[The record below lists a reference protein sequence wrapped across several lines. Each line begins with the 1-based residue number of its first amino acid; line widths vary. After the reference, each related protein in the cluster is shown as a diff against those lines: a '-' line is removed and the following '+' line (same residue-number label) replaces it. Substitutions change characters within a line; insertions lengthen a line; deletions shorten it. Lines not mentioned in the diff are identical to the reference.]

1 MHHDRISTQGW
12 IWLIIPIAALI
23 IVAAGSGLFIQDV
36 YKASSIFVAGI
47 ALGAD
52 VVTLFIALPLLI
64 ISAIYT
70 KRGSQRAKLICL
82 GILGYVMYNYL
93 LIAFMVSFNLFF
105 LVYLALLGFSAFA
118 LLSGLLD
125 TSFEKVKALF
135 PDNAPVRFVSICFFA
150 VVAIFYPVWLAE
162 IIPAHVTGELPR
174 MIKWAGTPTHAYYV
188 LDLALLFPVL
198 GLTGVWLWQK
208 RAVGYTL
215 AGIFL
220 TFLAVETLTIVS
232 GMLFSVHIGLP
243 YPIFPEILIYI
254 AGSICVLV
262 VQIWYLKNM
271 KVP

>member
-1 MHHDRISTQGW
+1 MNCTKERESN
-12 IWLIIPIAALI
+12 WLWLTIPIATLI

-52 VVTLFIALPLLI
+52 VVTLLIALPILV
-64 ISAIYT
+64 ISAIFT
-70 KRGSQRAKLICL
+70 KRGSQHARLICL

-93 LIAFMVSFNLFF
+93 LIAFMVSFNVFF
-105 LVYLALLGFSAFA
+105 LVYLALLGCSAFA

-125 TSFEKVKALF
+125 TSFENVKALF
-135 PDNAPVRFVSICFFA
+135 PDNTPVRFVSICFFA

-174 MIKWAGTPTHAYYV
+174 MIKWAGTPTHPYYV

-198 GLTGVWLWQK
+198 GMTGVWLWKK

-215 AGIFL
+215 ASIFL

-262 VQIWYLKNM
+262 VQIWYLKKM
-271 KVP
+271 KGQ